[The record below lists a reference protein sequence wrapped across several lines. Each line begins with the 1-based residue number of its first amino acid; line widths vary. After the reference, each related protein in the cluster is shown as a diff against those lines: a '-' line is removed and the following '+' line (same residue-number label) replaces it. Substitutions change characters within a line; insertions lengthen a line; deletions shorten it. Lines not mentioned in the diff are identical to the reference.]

1 MNKCNKSINECY
13 TRLYSSLS
21 LSLFQYEYQM
31 YVRCKQ
37 SIWNVIYSNIHPKK
51 CKNSKKHV
59 HVLMLVFFFK
69 NSCTLLR
76 PFVIHNTS

>member
-1 MNKCNKSINECY
+1 MNVVQDCIA
-13 TRLYSSLS
+13 LSLS
-21 LSLFQYEYQM
+21 LSIQYEYQM

-59 HVLMLVFFFK
+59 HVLMLVFFLKF
-69 NSCTLLR
+69 LY
-76 PFVIHNTS
+76 TSETICYS